1 MYKAKLWDEDKWDI
15 HSKSYGS
22 SKYGSAPADGR
33 KEDKKYHE
41 QKYGSKENAKS
52 DYMRKEESK
61 EDEKEKK
68 PGFLDELGEGK
79 KEQKIEDEEI
89 PFRAANQL
97 FNEKRHEAKAEK
109 RKDIN
114 SIEEAIN
121 KSVEEEKK
129 VIIMDS

>member
-15 HSKSYGS
+15 HSKGYS
-22 SKYGSAPADGR
+22 STSAEGR

-41 QKYGSKENAKS
+41 QKYGSKDQDSSS

-68 PGFLDELGEGK
+68 PGFLDELGEEK

-97 FNEKRHEAKAEK
+97 FSEKRHEAKPEK

-114 SIEEAIN
+114 SIEEAI
-121 KSVEEEKK
+121 KKAVEEEKK